1 MTDVS
6 APVATETATTNG
18 FAEPQLQ
25 TPAND
30 FKVPE
35 AYASKP
41 WVEKIKSQ
49 DDVWKTLDNA
59 QSLIGKKTQIV
70 PGEGATEEDWN
81 NFYKTIGRPEDA
93 KGYQFKPIEG
103 LPEGTDLAPIQE
115 KASTIFHKAGLTPK
129 QAETVWDMYIK
140 DELDTVSKTTADGKE
155 KEAALDKE
163 FDEVVKNQFGDKYD
177 TASKNAQDMINQYV
191 PESLRSAYGDL
202 ADKPKAL
209 AAVIKALDAAHG
221 EIDRVK
227 KEYGKEGKLTSGD
240 QSTGESATEVLQE
253 LTNLRI
259 EAGKVGAG
267 TKYNEMLDKIK
278 VLETKYRGMIK

>member
-1 MTDVS
+1 MTDLA
-6 APVATETATTNG
+6 APVQTDTATNG
-18 FAEPQLQ
+18 FAEPQIQ
-25 TPAND
+25 APVND

-35 AYASKP
+35 AYAGKP

-59 QSLIGKKTQIV
+59 QSLIGKKQQIV
-70 PGEGATEEDWN
+70 PSDGATEEDWN

-93 KGYQFKPIEG
+93 KGYKFKPVEN
-103 LPEGTDLAPIQE
+103 LPQGIDLAPIHE
-115 KASTIFHKAGLTPK
+115 KASSIFHKAGLTPK

-140 DELDTVSKTTADGKE
+140 DELETVSKTTGETKE
-155 KEAALDKE
+155 QQAKLDKE
-163 FDEVVKNQFGDKYD
+163 FDEVVNKEFGDKYD
-177 TASKNAQDMINQYV
+177 TASKNAQDMINKYV
-191 PESLRSAYGDL
+191 PESLRGAYSEI
-202 ADKPKAL
+202 AEKPKAL
-209 AAVIKALDAAHG
+209 AAVIKALDSAHA

-240 QSTGESATEVLQE
+240 QSTGESATEVLQQ

-267 TKYNEMLDKIK
+267 TKYNQMLDQIK
-278 VLETKYRGMIK
+278 TLETKYRGMVK